1 MRKTKF
7 VKACQEELSFDCLF
21 LDRSPYCL
29 MPGVASAFHAIMP
42 AMRTDKDQTGK
53 LLKEYTVLAPVY
65 DQRWSDYLTASLGMT
80 LEKVGG
86 LPAERVL
93 DVACGTGSFLGLL
106 AQQSDSS
113 ELVGVDRV
121 PAMLDV
127 ARQKLGQRATF
138 LECEAAQLPFDDA
151 DFALVVSSNALHYF
165 PDVAATLLEIR
176 RVISPHGNLVITD
189 WCRDFF
195 WMKVLNRVLPWT
207 RHAHA
212 HTFGSRELENNL
224 LKAGF
229 SIKSVTRRKID
240 WFWGLM
246 TIHATPNRD
255 LD

>member
-1 MRKTKF
+1 
-7 VKACQEELSFDCLF
+7 
-21 LDRSPYCL
+21 
-29 MPGVASAFHAIMP
+29 
-42 AMRTDKDQTGK
+42 
-53 LLKEYTVLAPVY
+53 
-65 DQRWSDYLTASLGMT
+65 MT
-80 LEKVGG
+80 LEKVAD
-86 LPAERVL
+86 LQAERVL
-93 DVACGTGSFLGLL
+93 DVACGTGLFLELL
-106 AQQSDSS
+106 VQRLGDS

-121 PAMLDV
+121 PAMLDI

-165 PDVAATLLEIR
+165 PDVAGTLLEIR

-189 WCRDFF
+189 WCRDYF
-195 WMKVLNRVLPWT
+195 WMKVLNRLLPWT
-207 RHAHA
+207 PHAHA
-212 HTFGSRELENNL
+212 HTFGSKELENCL

-246 TIHATPNRD
+246 TVHATPNLD